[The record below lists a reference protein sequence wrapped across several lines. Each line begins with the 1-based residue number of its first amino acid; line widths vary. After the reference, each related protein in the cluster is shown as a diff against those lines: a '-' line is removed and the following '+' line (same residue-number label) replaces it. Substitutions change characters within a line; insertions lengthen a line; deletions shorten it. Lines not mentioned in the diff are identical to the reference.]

1 VRRFV
6 LRRILFAL
14 PLLLAVATL
23 LFGLV
28 ELAPGDPIDVL
39 APPGMS
45 EDVREQVRANYGL
58 DQPVPVRYVRWIG
71 SFLRGDL
78 GFSYSRDQPVAA
90 VFGQVLPN
98 TLLLTGTALVLAF
111 VLGAAIGVVQA
122 ARQNTLTD
130 AGLNLVV
137 LVFYSVPAFWL
148 GVMLILVFSYG
159 ASRWGWPVQLPAS
172 GAVGV
177 DHDLLGLGGRFLDR
191 LRHLI
196 LPAATLVLVLA
207 AGVARYAR
215 SGMLEVLRTDYVRSA
230 RARGLPART
239 VLWGHAF
246 PNSLLP
252 LITILGLY
260 LPVLFSGAVFVETV
274 FAWPGMGRTMVDAVS
289 TRDYPLILSGSLLFS
304 VLVVLGNLA
313 ADVLYAVADPRVRH
327 E

>member
-1 VRRFV
+1 MRRFV
-6 LRRILFAL
+6 LRRVLFAV

-39 APPGMS
+39 APPGMNR
-45 EDVREQVRANYGL
+45 EVREQVRENYGL
-58 DQPVPVRYVRWIG
+58 DQPMPVRYVRWIG

-78 GFSYSRDQPVAA
+78 GFSHSRDQPVVA
-90 VFGQVLPN
+90 VLRQVLPN

-111 VLGAAIGVVQA
+111 ALGVGIGVVQA

-148 GVMLILVFSYG
+148 GVMLILVFSFG
-159 ASRWGWPVQLPAS
+159 ASRWGWPLQFPAS
-172 GAVGV
+172 GATGV
-177 DHDLLGLGGRFLDR
+177 DHDLLGFGGRVLDR

-239 VLWGHAF
+239 VLWSHAF

-289 TRDYPLILSGSLLFS
+289 TRDYPLILAGSLLFS